1 VLWEPDVAGAARW
14 KRGRMSASTPLSP
27 LDATFLEL
35 EDADTTAHMHIGAVL
50 VFDPLP
56 GGGTPTLARVRR
68 HLERRMDALPRYRH
82 RLSRRATGGLSWPEW
97 EPDERFDIR
106 AHVTRAAL
114 PRPGGERQLL
124 EWAADFWSHRLDRGR
139 PLWRVVLLEGLAGGH
154 WALVTKTHHCL
165 VDGVGSVDAGAV
177 LLDAEPSPGR
187 WKAPAQTHL
196 DSMPAT
202 PNAIRRLAGLPV
214 AAAEAAVDAVR
225 HPRRA
230 AAGLDTARALVELL
244 VRDELVAAPRSSV
257 NVQLSEHRRLAVTEI
272 PLADIKTI
280 KRALGG
286 TVNDVILSLVTAGL
300 RELLVAR
307 GETPPAAG
315 LRAMV
320 PVNIRDAAAHLEL
333 GNRITSLFVH
343 LPVSVEEPRARY
355 RRVRAE
361 TMRLK
366 ASHQAAGGRLLV
378 DLAGLAPP
386 ALHSV
391 VAQSLFAT
399 RLFNVT
405 VTNVPGS
412 PTTLYAFGA
421 PLRRVIPLVPLAAE
435 HAIAVAALSY
445 DGTVFVCVHA
455 DRDAAP
461 DADRVVAGI
470 AAELEELG
478 AVADAAT
485 AVAAREAAYA
495 RESAA
500 D

>member
-1 VLWEPDVAGAARW
+1 V
-14 KRGRMSASTPLSP
+14 STPLSP

-68 HLERRMDALPRYRH
+68 HLERRLDALPRYRQ
-82 RLSRRATGGLSWPEW
+82 RLSRRATGGLSWPQW
-97 EPDERFDIR
+97 EPDERFDIKV
-106 AHVTRAAL
+106 HVTRASL
-114 PRPGGERQLL
+114 PRPGNERRLL

-139 PLWRVVLLEGLAGGH
+139 PLWRVVLLEGLAGGR

-165 VDGVGSVDAGAV
+165 VDGVGSVDAGLV

-187 WKAPAQTHL
+187 WKAPAPARVGSQTT
-196 DSMPAT
+196 A
-202 PNAIRRLAGLPV
+202 PNAMRRLAGLPI

-230 AAGLDTARALVELL
+230 AQGLDAARALVELL

-257 NVQLSEHRRLAVTEI
+257 NVQLSEHRRLAVAEI
-272 PLADIKTI
+272 PLADIKAI

-300 RELLVAR
+300 RDLLVAR
-307 GETPPAAG
+307 DETPPAAG

-320 PVNIRDAAAHLEL
+320 PVNIRDAAEHLEL

-366 ASHQAAGGRLLV
+366 ASHQAAGG
-378 DLAGLAPP
+378 APARRPRRARP
-386 ALHSV
+386 A
-391 VAQSLFAT
+391 
-399 RLFNVT
+399 
-405 VTNVPGS
+405 
-412 PTTLYAFGA
+412 GA
-421 PLRRVIPLVPLAAE
+421 PQRRRAVPVRDAPVQRDGHQRPGVADDALRVRRPAAAGDPARAAGGRARRRRRRAVLRRHDLLLRARRP
-435 HAIAVAALSY
+435 
-445 DGTVFVCVHA
+445 
-455 DRDAAP
+455 R
-461 DADRVVAGI
+461 RRAGCRSRRRGNRKR
-470 AAELEELG
+470 ARG
-478 AVADAAT
+478 ARRGGRRRRRRRRA
-485 AVAAREAAYA
+485 
-495 RESAA
+495 
-500 D
+500 

>member
-1 VLWEPDVAGAARW
+1 
-14 KRGRMSASTPLSP
+14 
-27 LDATFLEL
+27 
-35 EDADTTAHMHIGAVL
+35 MH
-50 VFDPLP
+50 
-56 GGGTPTLARVRR
+56 
-68 HLERRMDALPRYRH
+68 
-82 RLSRRATGGLSWPEW
+82 
-97 EPDERFDIR
+97 
-106 AHVTRAAL
+106 
-114 PRPGGERQLL
+114 
-124 EWAADFWSHRLDRGR
+124 
-139 PLWRVVLLEGLAGGH
+139 
-154 WALVTKTHHCL
+154 
-165 VDGVGSVDAGAV
+165 
-177 LLDAEPSPGR
+177 
-187 WKAPAQTHL
+187 
-196 DSMPAT
+196 
-202 PNAIRRLAGLPV
+202 RLAGLPI
-214 AAAEAAVDAVR
+214 AAAEAAVGAVR

-230 AAGLDTARALVELL
+230 AEGLDAARALVELL

-272 PLADIKTI
+272 PLADIKAI

-300 RELLVAR
+300 RDLLLAR

-320 PVNIRDAAAHLEL
+320 PVNIRGAAEHLEL
-333 GNRITSLFVH
+333 GNRVTSLFVH

-366 ASHQAAGGRLLV
+366 TSHQAAGGRLLV

-386 ALHSV
+386 VLHSV
-391 VAQSLFAT
+391 VAQSLFT
-399 RLFNVT
+399 RRLFNVT

-412 PTTLYAFGA
+412 PTTVYAFGA

-435 HAIAVAALSY
+435 HAVAVAALSY
-445 DGTVFVCVHA
+445 DGTVCFCVHA

-470 AAELEELG
+470 GNELEALG
-478 AVADAAT
+478 AVADAAV

-495 RESAA
+495 RKSAA
-500 D
+500 R

>member
-1 VLWEPDVAGAARW
+1 
-14 KRGRMSASTPLSP
+14 MSATEPLSP

-35 EDADTTAHMHIGAVL
+35 EDADPTAHMHIGGVL

-56 GGGTPTLARVRR
+56 GGGVPTLARVRH
-68 HLERRMDALPRYRH
+68 HLERRLEALPRYRR
-82 RLSRRATGGLSWPEW
+82 RLSRRTTGGLRQLQW
-97 EPDERFDIR
+97 EPDDLDIT

-114 PRPGGERQLL
+114 PKPGGERELL
-124 EWAADFWSHRLDRGR
+124 AWAADFWSHRLDRAR
-139 PLWRVVLLEGLAGGH
+139 PLWRTVLLEGLAGGR

-165 VDGVGSVDAGAV
+165 VDGVGSIDAGTV
-177 LLDAEPSPGR
+177 LLDSEPRPGPWSPPTR
-187 WKAPAQTHL
+187 THPAQAGGSGSPL
-196 DSMPAT
+196 
-202 PNAIRRLAGLPV
+202 RRLAGVPI
-214 AAAEAAVDAVR
+214 AAAEATAGAVR

-230 AAGLDTARALVELL
+230 AEALDAARALLELL
-244 VRDELVAAPRSSV
+244 VRDELVASPRASI
-257 NVQLSEHRRLAVTEI
+257 NVPLSEHRRLAVTEL
-272 PLADIKTI
+272 PLADIKSI

-300 RELLVAR
+300 RELLLMR

-320 PVNIRDAAAHLEL
+320 PVNVRAAAEHLEL

-343 LPVSVEEPRARY
+343 LPVSVAEPRARY

-366 ASHQAAGGRLLV
+366 ASHQAAGGKLLI

-386 ALHSV
+386 AVHSV
-391 VAQSLFAT
+391 VAQALFAT

-412 PTTLYAFGA
+412 QSTLYAFGA

-435 HAIAVAALSY
+435 HSVAVAALSY
-445 DGTVFVCVHA
+445 DGKVCFCVHA

-461 DADRVVAGI
+461 DADRVVEGI
-470 AAELEELG
+470 QAELDALG
-478 AVADAAT
+478 LVAERAA
-485 AVAAREAAYA
+485 AIAAREAALA
-495 RESAA
+495 RQGAQA
-500 D
+500 

>member
-1 VLWEPDVAGAARW
+1 
-14 KRGRMSASTPLSP
+14 MSTSTPLSP

-56 GGGTPTLARVRR
+56 GGGRPTLARVRR
-68 HLERRMDALPRYRH
+68 HLERRLDALPRYRQ
-82 RLSRRATGGLSWPEW
+82 RLSRRATGGLSWPQW
-97 EPDERFDIR
+97 EHDERFDIG

-139 PLWRVVLLEGLAGGH
+139 PLWRVVLLEGLAGGR

-165 VDGVGSVDAGAV
+165 VDGVGSVDAGV
-177 LLDAEPSPGR
+177 LLLDAEPSPGR
-187 WKAPAQTHL
+187 WKAPTQTHA
-196 DSMPAT
+196 SARPAT
-202 PNAIRRLAGLPV
+202 PNSMRRLAGLPV
-214 AAAEAAVDAVR
+214 AAAEAAVGAVR

-230 AAGLDTARALVELL
+230 AEGLDAARALVELL

-257 NVQLSEHRRLAVTEI
+257 NVQLSEHRRLAVTQL

-300 RELLVAR
+300 RELLMAR
-307 GETPPAAG
+307 GETPPEAG
-315 LRAMV
+315 MRAMV
-320 PVNIRDAAAHLEL
+320 PVNIRGAAEHLEL

-366 ASHQAAGGRLLV
+366 ASHQAAGGRLFV

-435 HAIAVAALSY
+435 HAVAVAALSY
-445 DGTVFVCVHA
+445 DGTVFFCVHA

-461 DADRVVAGI
+461 DADRVVVGI
-470 AAELEELG
+470 ENELAALG
-478 AVADAAT
+478 AVADTAA

-495 RESAA
+495 RKPAG

>member
-1 VLWEPDVAGAARW
+1 
-14 KRGRMSASTPLSP
+14 MSEPLSP

-35 EDADTTAHMHIGAVL
+35 EDADNTAHMHIGGVL
-50 VFDPLP
+50 VFEPLP
-56 GGGTPTLARVRR
+56 GGKTPTLARVRR
-68 HLERRMDALPRYRH
+68 HLERRIEALPRYRDK
-82 RLSRRATGGLSWPEW
+82 LSRRTTGGLRWPEW
-97 EPDERFDIR
+97 VPDEHFDI
-106 AHVTRAAL
+106 AMHVTRAAL

-124 EWAADFWSHRLDRGR
+124 EWAADFWSHRLDRAR
-139 PLWRVVLLEGLAGGH
+139 PLWRVVLLEGLAGGR

-165 VDGVGSVDAGAV
+165 VDGVGSVDAGTV
-177 LLDAEPSPGR
+177 LLDAEAKPGR
-187 WKAPAQTHL
+187 WQKPRPPVTPQPAR
-196 DSMPAT
+196 
-202 PNAIRRLAGLPV
+202 PNALGRLAGVPV
-214 AAAEAAVDAVR
+214 AAAGAAAGVVR

-230 AAGLDTARALVELL
+230 AEGLDAARAMLELL
-244 VRDELVAAPRSSV
+244 IRDELIPAPHASL
-257 NVQLSEHRRLAVTEI
+257 NVQLSEHRRIAVAEV
-272 PLADIKTI
+272 PLAEIKAI

-286 TVNDVILSLVTAGL
+286 TVNDVILSLVTSGL
-300 RELLVAR
+300 RDLMVAR

-320 PVNIRDAAAHLEL
+320 PVNVRDAAEHLEL

-343 LPVSVEEPRARY
+343 LPVSVAEPRARY

-366 ASHQAAGGRLLV
+366 AAHQARGGQLLV

-391 VAQSLFAT
+391 VAQALFAT

-435 HAIAVAALSY
+435 HSIAVAALSY
-445 DGTVFVCVHA
+445 DGTVFFCVHA

-461 DADRVVAGI
+461 DAELVAAGI
-470 AAELEELG
+470 EAEVAALAEVAEAAAE
-478 AVADAAT
+478 A
-485 AVAAREAAYA
+485 AAREAARA
-495 RESAA
+495 RETAA
-500 D
+500 P